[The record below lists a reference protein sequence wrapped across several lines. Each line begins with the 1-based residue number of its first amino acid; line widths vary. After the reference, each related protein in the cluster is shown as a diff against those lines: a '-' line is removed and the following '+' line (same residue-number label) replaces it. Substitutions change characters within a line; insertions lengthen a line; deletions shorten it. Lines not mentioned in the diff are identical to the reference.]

1 VGGSSI
7 RCCSWARPH
16 LQVAVQEEI
25 DRSSCTFRCTTSWKK
40 KVSISGLL
48 PFQGSVSPKPMGHV
62 TRGQPA
68 SLRSPPIG
76 SHPTRRTQSTLPSS
90 LPLPSAFARLE
101 SKAFSFLSAQ
111 VHRTPGLHPH
121 FSPSLSVNLEKTK
134 RGRRRKASSSS
145 IHPPHGDGIHHPHLP
160 PCRKQET
167 TARSQRITRGSSR
180 ARRSE
185 YSSSSINPRG
195 VRP

>member
-1 VGGSSI
+1 MYVPVYHQLEKKGLHLGTPPVSRKCIAQADGTCHPGSTCQSALATH
-7 RCCSWARPH
+7 RFPPH
-16 LQVAVQEEI
+16 TPNPEHFA
-25 DRSSCTFRCTTSWKK
+25 
-40 KVSISGLL
+40 LL
-48 PFQGSVSPKPMGHV
+48 S
-62 TRGQPA
+62 
-68 SLRSPPIG
+68 
-76 SHPTRRTQSTLPSS
+76 
-90 LPLPSAFARLE
+90 PLPSAFARLE

-121 FSPSLSVNLEKTK
+121 FSPSLSVNLEKNK
-134 RGRRRKASSSS
+134 EGSSSQGIII
-145 IHPPHGDGIHHPHLP
+145 IHPSPRPPHGDGIHHPHLP